1 MKPKKKLGSQSFMGE
16 NKVKKS
22 VQPPKNT
29 YTPIFTSNIA
39 KENKEE
45 QKNLRGWSPGP

>member
-1 MKPKKKLGSQSFMGE
+1 MKPIKKLGSQSFMGE

-29 YTPIFTSNIA
+29 YTPIFTSNLT
-39 KENKEE
+39 KKNKE